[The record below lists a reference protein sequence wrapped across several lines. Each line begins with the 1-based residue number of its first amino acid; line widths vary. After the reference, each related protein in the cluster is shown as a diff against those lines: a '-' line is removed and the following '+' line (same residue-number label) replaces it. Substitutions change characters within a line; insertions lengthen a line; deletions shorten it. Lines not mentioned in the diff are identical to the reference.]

1 MIGKRK
7 TWKQATEDAIVRVC
21 RRRGTTTFDFNS
33 LVTQELP
40 QILEE
45 VQSRGA
51 TPEQSLSK
59 FLHSYMSPIDF
70 QNTTYVGL
78 TSHQSDLYLYS
89 PFSKKYA

>member
-7 TWKQATEDAIVRVC
+7 TWKQATEDAIVRFC
-21 RRRGTTTFDFNS
+21 RRRRTTTFDFNS

-59 FLHSYMSPIDF
+59 FLQDLRNEGKIEFVD
-70 QNTTYVGL
+70 NRGTYEL
-78 TSHQSDLYLYS
+78 LDPELRRLARLSD
-89 PFSKKYA
+89 